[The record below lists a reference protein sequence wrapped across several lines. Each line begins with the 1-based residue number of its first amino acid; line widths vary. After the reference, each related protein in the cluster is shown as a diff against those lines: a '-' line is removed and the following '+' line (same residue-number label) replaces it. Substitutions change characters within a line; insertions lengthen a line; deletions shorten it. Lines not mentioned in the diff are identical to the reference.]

1 MDVEYRVN
9 RKGRLLLQFYAVIIT
24 LLLILGSFLFVKKEL
39 LATAVKLIAIFG
51 VLSTVTFIPLICR
64 SLVLRIEKGSLS
76 VTTGILFNV
85 KRLYFVD
92 KAVRIK
98 RYALPISKRLGLC
111 IVYLHGLDF
120 TFLLPPLPFSVA
132 DEIITH
138 FQDDRK
144 TLN

>member
-9 RKGRLLLQFYAVIIT
+9 RKGRLLMQFYAVIIT

-51 VLSTVTFIPLICR
+51 VFSTVTFIPLVCR

-98 RYALPISKRLGLC
+98 RYALPISKRLDLC

-132 DEIITH
+132 DEIISH